1 MAGVQQELAGRLAAV
16 ERREA
21 SVVSREGFC
30 ARLEAELAARATLLE
45 MHGAAAAAQAAGR
58 PLPGDAAAQ
67 VGAAM
72 QMLQTLTA
80 HGGMPSEQQQ
90 AHHAEQQHLQQQQ
103 HEQAAAAQ
111 QAAAQQAAAFEHQQ
125 QQRQRGADGQQPA
138 HWHSDANSPADDSP
152 NGGAADS
159 HLAGST
165 FACGDSA
172 PLRMLGRE
180 LRAAGVLGGPPAACQ
195 RQGAAG
201 GGGKGQPAFSQHS
214 HPSTMS
220 HATAIGAN
228 DRYGRSPLSSSR
240 DCLKA
245 EFHHACSMLLQI

>member
-1 MAGVQQELAGRLAAV
+1 VPQNVEAAVAGMQQELGGRLAAV

-21 SVVSREGFC
+21 AVVSREGFC

-45 MHGAAAAAQAAGR
+45 AHGAAAAAQAAGR
-58 PLPGDAAAQ
+58 PPPGDMAQ

-72 QMLQTLTA
+72 QMLQALTA

-90 AHHAEQQHLQQQQ
+90 AHHADQQHLQQQ

-111 QAAAQQAAAFEHQQ
+111 QAAAQQAAAYEHQRQQ
-125 QQRQRGADGQQPA
+125 QQRDANGQQTA
-138 HWHSDANSPADDSP
+138 HWHGDANSPADDSP

-172 PLRMLGRE
+172 PLRTLGLE
-180 LRAAGVLGGPPAACQ
+180 LRAAGVLGGPPAAPQ

-201 GGGKGQPAFSQHS
+201 GGGKGQPALSQHS
-214 HPSTMS
+214 HHSTMS
-220 HATAIGAN
+220 YATAIGAN
-228 DRYGRSPLSSSR
+228 DRYGRSPL
-240 DCLKA
+240 L
-245 EFHHACSMLLQI
+245 FP